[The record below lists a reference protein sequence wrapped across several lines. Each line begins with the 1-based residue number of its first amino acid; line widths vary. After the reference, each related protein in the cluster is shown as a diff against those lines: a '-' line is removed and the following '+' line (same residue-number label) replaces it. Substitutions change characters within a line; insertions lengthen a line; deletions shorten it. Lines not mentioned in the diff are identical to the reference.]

1 MVSGRAGF
9 GPPPART
16 RSFDVKA
23 IPKQVH
29 IIWIGGDIPARNR
42 ACIQTFVRQNPDWT
56 INLWFD
62 ANQLLTG
69 ERRSVVKE
77 QLGGTATPDDWKAMA
92 GNLGAGGD
100 TATIQYLAMHFNQ
113 RGEVLRG
120 KRLAQVNAIASFCAT
135 NGIKLREVQRDL
147 KMGKNAAIYQREL
160 VDRGA
165 NFGAASDVLRIEI
178 LLQEGGLYVD
188 TDVDC
193 VAPLGSLIC
202 HQSYPRF
209 SAVSHLWRNGISESE
224 WKDDSWWAR
233 NFSGQ
238 TPPPVSNSIIASHAG
253 CKGLKS
259 YRQLINANFTSMRTS
274 EQMQDLYFNDVRTST
289 IRMTGPSVASKSSG
303 FEAARS
309 ATVTP
314 KSGDAV
320 TQFSDERKLEMRDHW
335 YFPMYCVQDKYF
347 HDWLQ

>member
-1 MVSGRAGF
+1 M
-9 GPPPART
+9 
-16 RSFDVKA
+16 KA

-69 ERRSVVKE
+69 
-77 QLGGTATPDDWKAMA
+77 
-92 GNLGAGGD
+92 
-100 TATIQYLAMHFNQ
+100 
-113 RGEVLRG
+113 
-120 KRLAQVNAIASFCAT
+120 KRQAQVNAIASFCAT

>member
-1 MVSGRAGF
+1 QRGLVGRGAKF
-9 GPPPART
+9 
-16 RSFDVKA
+16 
-23 IPKQVH
+23 
-29 IIWIGGDIPARNR
+29 
-42 ACIQTFVRQNPDWT
+42 
-56 INLWFD
+56 
-62 ANQLLTG
+62 
-69 ERRSVVKE
+69 
-77 QLGGTATPDDWKAMA
+77 
-92 GNLGAGGD
+92 GAGS
-100 TATIQYLAMHFNQ
+100 
-113 RGEVLRG
+113 E
-120 KRLAQVNAIASFCAT
+120 
-135 NGIKLREVQRDL
+135 
-147 KMGKNAAIYQREL
+147 
-160 VDRGA
+160 
-165 NFGAASDVLRIEI
+165 VLRIEI

>member
-1 MVSGRAGF
+1 MVS
-9 GPPPART
+9 T
-16 RSFDVKA
+16 
-23 IPKQVH
+23 
-29 IIWIGGDIPARNR
+29 
-42 ACIQTFVRQNPDWT
+42 T
-56 INLWFD
+56 L
-62 ANQLLTG
+62 
-69 ERRSVVKE
+69 
-77 QLGGTATPDDWKAMA
+77 
-92 GNLGAGGD
+92 
-100 TATIQYLAMHFNQ
+100 
-113 RGEVLRG
+113 
-120 KRLAQVNAIASFCAT
+120 
-135 NGIKLREVQRDL
+135 
-147 KMGKNAAIYQREL
+147 
-160 VDRGA
+160 
-165 NFGAASDVLRIEI
+165 
-178 LLQEGGLYVD
+178 
-188 TDVDC
+188 DC

-259 YRQLINANFTSMRTS
+259 YRQLINANFSSMRTS

-309 ATVTP
+309 ATITP

>member
-1 MVSGRAGF
+1 M
-9 GPPPART
+9 
-16 RSFDVKA
+16 KA

-56 INLWFD
+56 VNLWFD

-69 ERRSVVKE
+69 
-77 QLGGTATPDDWKAMA
+77 
-92 GNLGAGGD
+92 
-100 TATIQYLAMHFNQ
+100 
-113 RGEVLRG
+113 
-120 KRLAQVNAIASFCAT
+120 KRQAQVNAIASFCAT

-147 KMGKNAAIYQREL
+147 KMGRNAEIYQREL

-178 LLQEGGLYVD
+178 PLQEGDLYVD

-209 SAVSHLWRNGISESE
+209 SAVSRLWSNGISESE

-233 NFSGQ
+233 SFSGQ

-259 YRQLINANFTSMRTS
+259 YRQLINANFSSMRTS